1 MAREV
6 LRKKTAAMPGPA
18 DVIFEPVP
26 GDVDGDGQVNANDL
40 ATLLNQWG
48 GPGSA
53 DLNHDGIVDAK
64 DLATVLSNWTA

>member
-1 MAREV
+1 M
-6 LRKKTAAMPGPA
+6 
-18 DVIFEPVP
+18 P